1 MEKPVHKL
9 FLLDA
14 MALIYRAHFA
24 FIKAPRITS
33 KGLNTSAV
41 FGFTNTLL
49 EVLQKEKP
57 THIGVAFDTAAP
69 TFRHVQFE
77 AYKAQREAQ
86 PEDITVAIPLVKRL
100 LKGMCIPILELDG
113 YEADDIIGTIA
124 KEASREGF
132 EVFMM
137 TPDKDYGQLVE
148 QYVHIY
154 KPAFL
159 GKGAEVLGIQEI
171 LDRWQIQR
179 IDQVI
184 DILGLM
190 GDAVDNIPGIPG
202 VGEKTAQKL
211 IQEYDTIENLITHAD
226 EIKGKLGEKVRENFD
241 KAILSKQLA
250 TIDCKVPVPFDAE
263 DLTICAPNA
272 ELIAELFDELEFK
285 TLKTRILGSS
295 AGGSV
300 GTPAPAQRSGGATA
314 PQARKAAKGQ
324 LDIFG
329 NPSEEIGQQP
339 AVVSSDLADG
349 ELTEDTEEIRIP
361 TSKKTIDNTF
371 HRYHTVDT
379 PELMTSLAHYLGL
392 QDAFCF
398 DTETTSL
405 DTTDAELVGLSFSYL
420 AGEAFYIPVPA
431 DREKAQEIV
440 EHFRGV
446 FENENIEKIGQNIKY
461 DLLVLKN
468 YGIEVHGR
476 LSDTMLAHYLLEPDK
491 RHGMDILAA
500 SYLNY
505 EPVSI
510 TELIGKKG
518 VKQGN
523 MRDVA
528 IPEITQYAGEDA
540 DITFQL
546 NTIFSRELPKVNASK
561 LFHEVEMPLTKVL
574 ASMENT
580 GVRLDINALKEMSAV
595 LESDLRQTESEIY
608 EAAGQSFNISSPK
621 QLGEVLFEK
630 MKLIEKPKKTK
641 TGQYATGEEILSDL
655 EANHLIARKILD
667 YRELQKL
674 KSTYV
679 DALPTMVSSR
689 TGRIHTS
696 YNQAVAATGRLSS
709 TNPNL
714 QNIPIRT
721 PRGREIRKAFVPDN
735 DDFQILSADYSQ
747 IELRIMAA
755 FSGDASMT
763 EAFNQGRDIHATTA
777 SKVFS
782 VPLEEVTSDMRRK
795 SKMVNFG
802 IIYGISA
809 FGLAQ
814 RLGIPRGEASEIIR
828 AYFEEFPAVKGY
840 MDKVVNDARE
850 REYVETILGRRRY
863 LPDINSRNQ
872 TNRGYAERNAINAP
886 IQGSAADMIKVAMI
900 NIHDFMAREKL
911 KSRMILQVH
920 DELVF
925 DAHRDEI
932 GLLKEKVDELMR
944 NAIPMAVRMETGIGV
959 GANWLEAH

>member
-148 QYVHIY
+148 QYIHIY

-159 GKGAEVLGIQEI
+159 GKGAEVLGVQEI

-263 DLTICAPNA
+263 DLTVCAPNA
-272 ELIAELFDELEFK
+272 ELIADLFDELEFK
-285 TLKTRILGSS
+285 TLKTRILG
-295 AGGSV
+295 AGSV
-300 GTPAPAQRSGGATA
+300 GAPAPTTRSNGAPA
-314 PQARKAAKGQ
+314 PARKAAARGQ

-329 NPSEEIGQQP
+329 NPAEEIGQQP
-339 AVVSSDLADG
+339 AVVSGDLADG

-392 QDAFCF
+392 QEAFCF

-468 YGIEVHGR
+468 YGIEVHGK
-476 LSDTMLAHYLLEPDK
+476 LSDTMLAHYLLQPDK

-518 VKQGN
+518 GKQGN
-523 MRDVA
+523 MRDVP

-580 GVRLDINALKEMSAV
+580 GVRLDINALKEMSDV

-721 PRGREIRKAFVPDN
+721 PRGREIRKAFVPDT
-735 DDFQILSADYSQ
+735 DEFQILSADYSQ

-755 FSGDASMT
+755 FSADASMT

-900 NIHDFMAREKL
+900 NIHDFMAKEKL

>member
-1 MEKPVHKL
+1 MDKPVHKL

-41 FGFTNTLL
+41 FGFTNALL

-69 TFRHVQFE
+69 TFRHIQYE
-77 AYKAQREAQ
+77 AYKAQRDAQ
-86 PEDITVAIPLVKRL
+86 PEDITVAIPYVKKL
-100 LKGMCIPILELDG
+100 LEAMCIPILVLDG

-124 KEASREGF
+124 KAASRENF
-132 EVFMM
+132 EVYMM

-148 QYVHIY
+148 QHVKIY
-154 KPAFL
+154 KPASF
-159 GKGAEVLGIQEI
+159 GKGPEVLGVQEI
-171 LDRWQIQR
+171 LDRWQIKR
-179 IDQVI
+179 IDQVV

-211 IQEYDTIENLITHAD
+211 IEEYDTVENILDHAD
-226 EIKGKLGEKVRENFD
+226 EIKGKLGEKVRENKD

-250 TIDCKVPVPFDAE
+250 RIELNVPVTFDAE
-263 DLTICAPNA
+263 DLTVCSPDTDKI
-272 ELIAELFDELEFK
+272 IALFDELEFK
-285 TLKTRILGSS
+285 TLKVRILGSGS
-295 AGGSV
+295 AAPV
-300 GTPAPAQRSGGATA
+300 ATPKQKTSES
-314 PQARKAAKGQ
+314 QGQ
-324 LDIFG
+324 LDLFG
-329 NPSEEIGQQP
+329 GGAKAST
-339 AVVSSDLADG
+339 A
-349 ELTEDTEEIRIP
+349 TEEVVLSEDGTELEINYSGPKR
-361 TSKKTIDNTF
+361 TIDNTF

-379 PELMTSLAHYLGL
+379 EETMKSLARFLSL
-392 QDAFCF
+392 QTAFCF

-405 DTTDAELVGLSFSYL
+405 DTLDAELVGLSFAYL
-420 AGEAFYIPVPA
+420 PGEAFYIPVPSDQA
-431 DREKAQEIV
+431 MAQQIV
-440 EHFRGV
+440 NIFKDV
-446 FENENIEKIGQNIKY
+446 FENETIEKIGQNIKY
-461 DLLVLKN
+461 DILILKN
-468 YGIEVHGR
+468 YNIDVKGK
-476 LSDTMLAHYLLEPDK
+476 LTDTMLAHYLIEPDK
-491 RHGMDILAA
+491 RHGMDLL
-500 SYLNY
+500 SEHYLNY
-505 EPVSI
+505 TPVSI

-518 VKQGN
+518 TKQGN

-540 DITFQL
+540 DVTLQL
-546 NTIFSRELPKVNASK
+546 SHILNKELSAKNGTK
-561 LFHEVEMPLTKVL
+561 LFETVEMPLVQVL
-574 ASMENT
+574 SAMEYT
-580 GVRLDINALKEMSAV
+580 GVKIDINALADMSKE
-595 LESDLRQTESEIY
+595 LENDMRLTEAQIFET
-608 EAAGQSFNISSPK
+608 AGMTFNISSPK

-630 MKLIEKPKKTK
+630 MKLIDKPKKTK
-641 TGQYATGEEILSDL
+641 TGQYATGEDILSEL
-655 EANHLIARKILD
+655 ENEHVIARKILD
-667 YRELQKL
+667 FRELQKL

-679 DALPTMVSSR
+679 DALPTMVSGR

-721 PRGREIRKAFVPDN
+721 PRGREIRKAFIPSSEE
-735 DDFQILSADYSQ
+735 FSIMSADYSQ

-755 FSGDASMT
+755 VSEDQSMI

-777 SKVFS
+777 SKVFK
-782 VPLEEVTSDMRRK
+782 VPLDEVSSDMRRK
-795 SKMVNFG
+795 AKMVNFG
-802 IIYGISA
+802 IIYGISP

-814 RLGIPRGEASEIIR
+814 RLAISRGEASEIINS
-828 AYFEEFPAVKGY
+828 YFAEFPSVKSY
-840 MDKVVNDARE
+840 MDRVINEARE
-850 REYVETILGRRRY
+850 HLYVETILGRRRY
-863 LPDINSRNQ
+863 LADINSRNQ

-900 NIHDFMAREKL
+900 NIHDFMQAERL

-925 DAHRDEI
+925 EAHKDEI
-932 GLLKEKVDELMR
+932 SLLQERVDDLMR
-944 NAIPMAVRMETGIGV
+944 NAIPLPVKMETGIGI
-959 GANWLEAH
+959 GTNWLEAH

>member
-1 MEKPVHKL
+1 MDKPVHKL

-57 THIGVAFDTAAP
+57 THIGVAFDTSAP
-69 TFRHVQFE
+69 TFRHVQYE

-86 PEDITVAIPLVKRL
+86 PEDITVAIPLVKKL
-100 LKGMCIPILELDG
+100 LEAMCIPILVLDG
-113 YEADDIIGTIA
+113 FEADDIIGTIA

-132 EVFMM
+132 EVYMM

-154 KPAFL
+154 KPAFM
-159 GKGAEVLGIQEI
+159 GKGAEVLGVQQI

-211 IQEYDTIENLITHAD
+211 IAEYDTIENLLEHGA
-226 EIKGKLGEKVRENFD
+226 EIKGKLGEKVREFGHQ
-241 KAILSKQLA
+241 AILSKQLA
-250 TIDCKVPVPFDAE
+250 TIDIKVPVPFDAE
-263 DLTICAPNA
+263 DLTVCAPNT
-272 ELIAELFDELEFK
+272 EKIIALFDELEFK
-285 TLKTRILGSS
+285 TLRQRVLGTS
-295 AGGSV
+295 AP
-300 GTPAPAQRSGGATA
+300 GTVAAPAPAVKTKVA
-314 PQARKAAKGQ
+314 PKTGQ
-324 LDIFG
+324 MDLFG
-329 NPSEEIGQQP
+329 NPTEEIGHQP
-339 AVVSSDLADG
+339 AIVSENIADPDG
-349 ELTEDTEEIRIP
+349 ATYDGDAETALPVTKR
-361 TSKKTIDNTF
+361 TIDNTF

-379 PELMTSLAHYLGL
+379 PELVDSLVHYLSL
-392 QDAFCF
+392 QDAICF

-405 DTTDAELVGLSFSYL
+405 DAVDAELVGISFAYT

-431 DREKAQEIV
+431 DQALAQEIV
-440 EHFRGV
+440 ERFRPV
-446 FENENIEKIGQNIKY
+446 FENESIEKIGQNIKY

-468 YGIEVHGR
+468 YGIDVKGK
-476 LSDTMLAHYLLEPDK
+476 LSDTMLAHYLLQPDK
-491 RHGMDILAA
+491 RHGMDILSA

-510 TELIGKKG
+510 TSLIGKKG
-518 VKQGN
+518 VKQST
-523 MRDVA
+523 MRDVG

-540 DITFQL
+540 DITLQL
-546 NTIFSRELPKVNASK
+546 HHIFSKQLPKAQAET
-561 LFHEVEMPLTKVL
+561 LFRNVEMPLVKVL
-574 ASMENT
+574 ADMEST
-580 GVRLDINALKEMSAV
+580 GVRLNISALNEMSVV
-595 LESDLRQTESEIY
+595 LESDIRQTESEIF
-608 EAAGQSFNISSPK
+608 EIAGQPFNISSPK
-621 QLGEVLFEK
+621 QLGEILFDQ
-630 MKLIEKPKKTK
+630 MKLIAKPKKTK
-641 TGQYATGEEILSDL
+641 TGQYATGEEILSEL
-655 EANHLIARKILD
+655 ENDHAIARKILD

-679 DALPTMVSSR
+679 DALPTLVSPR

-735 DDFQILSADYSQ
+735 EDFQILSADYSQ

-755 FSGDASMT
+755 FSKDESMI

-777 SKVFS
+777 SKVFK

-809 FGLAQ
+809 FGLSQ
-814 RLGIPRGEASEIIR
+814 RLSIPRGEAAEIIK

-840 MDKVVNDARE
+840 MDQVINEARE
-850 REYVETILGRRRY
+850 KEYVETILGRRRY
-863 LPDINSRNQ
+863 VPDINSRNQ

-900 NIHDFMAREKL
+900 NIHDFIEKEKL

-932 GLLKEKVDELMR
+932 TFLKEKVDELMQ
-944 NAIPMAVRMETGIGV
+944 NAIILPVKMETGIGI

>member
-57 THIGVAFDTAAP
+57 THMGVAFDTAAP

-100 LKGMCIPILELDG
+100 LKGMCIPVLELDG

-132 EVFMM
+132 EVYMM

-148 QYVHIY
+148 QYIHMY

-159 GKGAEVLGIQEI
+159 GKGAEVLGVQEI

-272 ELIAELFDELEFK
+272 ELISELFDELEFK
-285 TLKTRILGSS
+285 TLKTRVLG
-295 AGGSV
+295 A
-300 GTPAPAQRSGGATA
+300 GTPATTTRSAAAPA
-314 PQARKAAKGQ
+314 PARKAAKGQ

-329 NPSEEIGQQP
+329 NPTEEIGQQP
-339 AVVSSDLADG
+339 AVVSGDLADG

-392 QDAFCF
+392 QEAFCF

-476 LSDTMLAHYLLEPDK
+476 LSDTMLAHYLLQPDK

-518 VKQGN
+518 GKQGN

-574 ASMENT
+574 ATMENT
-580 GVRLDINALKEMSAV
+580 GVRLDINALKDMSAV

-959 GANWLEAH
+959 GANWLDAH